1 MILDGLVGFIL
12 GGFFG
17 FYGGSGVLVGGKV
30 SMAEMGEIRAY
41 RGTPYYSQKNI
52 KYRQFVQ

>member
-1 MILDGLVGFIL
+1 MIFQASFWW
-12 GGFFG
+12 FFFFD

-41 RGTPYYSQKNI
+41 RGTPYDSQKNI
-52 KYRQFVQ
+52 K